1 MDRRKARK
9 LLDEERTRLQGVLE
23 ALADEGVGEQSD
35 KDAFSELSLV
45 DQHPADMGTET
56 FERQKDMSILQQ
68 VQAEL
73 ADVER
78 ALERIEAGT
87 YGTCEAC
94 GKAIG
99 DDRLAARPAARF
111 CIEDQARLERET
123 RSA

>member
-1 MDRRKARK
+1 MDRKTARK
-9 LLDEERTRLQGVLE
+9 LLADERVRLQGVID
-23 ALADEGVGEQSD
+23 ALRNEGIGEQSD
-35 KDAFSELSLV
+35 QEAFSELSVL

-68 VQAEL
+68 VEAEL

-78 ALERIEAGT
+78 ALDRVEAGT

-94 GKAIG
+94 GKPIG
-99 DDRLAARPAARF
+99 QARLKAKPAARF
-111 CIEDQARLERET
+111 CVEDQARLEREA